1 MYVKVAWLTDW
12 VSADEYIVCCFEQQ
26 TAIPNVRMEENAFAL
41 ENADVLLDLE
51 ENIVIKVLI

>member
-1 MYVKVAWLTDW
+1 MTYWM
-12 VSADEYIVCCFEQQ
+12 SADEYIASCFEQL

>member
-1 MYVKVAWLTDW
+1 MYGKYARFYRM
-12 VSADEYIVCCFEQQ
+12 SADTSCFEQL
-26 TAIPNVRMEENAFAL
+26 TAIPNVRMEESAFAL